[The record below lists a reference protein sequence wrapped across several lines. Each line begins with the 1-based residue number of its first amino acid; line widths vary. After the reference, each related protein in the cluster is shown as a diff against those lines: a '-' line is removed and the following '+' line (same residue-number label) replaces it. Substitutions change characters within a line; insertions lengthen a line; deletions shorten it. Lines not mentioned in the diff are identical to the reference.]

1 LEVVSIAAT
10 TQRLVVGCNNVVA
23 PASETPQQVAA
34 RVDPTSAVISIWK
47 QVPGTT
53 TFQGAAIGQNVPANV
68 SNLAM
73 VNALD
78 AIFICV
84 NAAATYR
91 VS

>member
-1 LEVVSIAAT
+1 
-10 TQRLVVGCNNVVA
+10 
-23 PASETPQQVAA
+23 
-34 RVDPTSAVISIWK
+34 VISIWK

-68 SNLAM
+68 SNLTM

-78 AIFICV
+78 AIFVCV